1 MKFADFPYQ
10 RPDYPAVM
18 EKISDLTAQLNA
30 ATSAQQQID
39 IYKQLEEL
47 SMELS
52 TASTICTIRYT
63 VDTRDKFYSDE
74 QEYNEQMSPLVH
86 EKLQEFDRI
95 VIRVYVS
102 HAGFI
107 SFGLLKADT
116 YVPVEVGWNDISFR
130 MSDIVA
136 QYEQATTVSMYEP
149 NAKGLYLGIRS
160 SVLNEYLIF
169 STVTGVYAE

>member
-86 EKLQEFDRI
+86 EKLQEFEKALYHSKFRPELEKEFGSLMFKNI
-95 VIRVYVS
+95 E
-102 HAGFI
+102 I
-107 SFGLLKADT
+107 SLK
-116 YVPVEVGWNDISFR
+116 SF
-130 MSDIVA
+130 SPELIPLIQEASPASAV
-136 QYEQATTVSMYEP
+136 TTAPST
-149 NAKGLYLGIRS
+149 G
-160 SVLNEYLIF
+160 F
-169 STVTGVYAE
+169 STLYVKE